1 MKPNLP
7 DLVALWQERL
17 RLRDWR
23 LTVSYEPN
31 LAAADGSP
39 CYGLCSPFVD
49 AKEARIYLRDP
60 VESTDGIPAHDVE
73 ETLVHELL
81 HLHFAPLAE
90 NTSAG
95 VAAEEQ
101 AVWAITSAIS
111 QMKDSGARARLAR
124 AVALV
129 ANKARRVP
137 RKTERAQKMDPVVL
151 AALKAALTAEDPVAA
166 VQALITE
173 LEGETQAGDAPTT
186 DADGQP
192 LEQRAA
198 SAEADSEKPET
209 KAARG
214 KASAAAVRAALA
226 ELLGVAP
233 AAAPAARTASVP
245 MSQLATKK
253 DVDMLRIERLLDG
266 RPDLT
271 EAQRSFAL
279 GVTYEAA
286 QRFVK
291 VTPINA
297 VEGASQTTTRSP
309 GVAPVRAQLANRP
322 VTGARGAK
330 PTTEDAILDEVD
342 RRMGVSSE
350 TAPTVHRNEQT
361 GRLTISAV
369 RPMRVGV
376 SAEGSK

>member
-7 DLVALWQERL
+7 ALVALWQERL

-31 LAAADGSP
+31 LAAGDGSP

-60 VESTDGIPAHDVE
+60 DESNDGIPPHDVE

-111 QMKDSGARARLAR
+111 QMKDLGARARLAR

-129 ANKARRVP
+129 AEKARRVP

-198 SAEADSEKPET
+198 SAEADADKPET

-214 KASAAAVRAALA
+214 KANAAAVRAALA
-226 ELLGVAP
+226 EFLGAP
-233 AAAPAARTASVP
+233 AAAPAVRTASVP
-245 MSQLATKK
+245 MSQLATKR
-253 DVDMLRIERLLDG
+253 DVDMLRIERLLDA

-279 GVTYEAA
+279 GVSYDAA

-291 VTPINA
+291 VTPVNA
-297 VEGASQTTTRSP
+297 TEGAHQTSTRAA

-322 VTGARGAK
+322 VTGARGVK
-330 PTTEDAILDEVD
+330 PTTEDAILAEVD
-342 RRMGVSSE
+342 RRMGVSNE

-376 SAEGSK
+376 SAEGGK